1 MATGGSGGEHGG
13 KRVGGPTH
21 LPPRSSPVAEAQR
34 AHRGWNQRNSGY
46 ETLAT
51 SAAPPPHRQAGPPW
65 VLFLGER
72 RGASGIERQRRGRWR
87 ATRGVGD
94 GRAEA
99 WFFLHILYIY
109 PSII

>member
-1 MATGGSGGEHGG
+1 MLTEEDGD
-13 KRVGGPTH
+13 
-21 LPPRSSPVAEAQR
+21 
-34 AHRGWNQRNSGY
+34 RGWNQRNSGH
-46 ETLAT
+46 ETLAA

-65 VLFLGER
+65 VLFVGER